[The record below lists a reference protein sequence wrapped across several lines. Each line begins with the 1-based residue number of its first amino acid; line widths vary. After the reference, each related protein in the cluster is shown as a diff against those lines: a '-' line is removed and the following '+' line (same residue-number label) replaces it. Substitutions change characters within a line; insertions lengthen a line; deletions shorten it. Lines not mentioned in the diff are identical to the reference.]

1 MSTVKSSVRSHST
14 YVTIYKVVFCMFYPK
29 FEKLCKENK
38 VSPSKVASDIGLSK
52 SSATYWKRGSEP
64 RAEILF
70 KIADY
75 FNVSPLYFFDEDEK
89 KEIQTMQEILADDKT
104 LDQEEIRSHIFDEAL
119 HIQTFN
125 IWSKACDI
133 ADQALLQATQEI
145 PDQIL
150 DKWIQE
156 SIKSMSRSR
165 LKKLKLIKLLE
176 IAEEWLH

>member
-1 MSTVKSSVRSHST
+1 
-14 YVTIYKVVFCMFYPK
+14 MFYPK

-89 KEIQTMQEILADDKT
+89 KEIQSDQELMEAYKDTKELDDKETT
-104 LDQEEIRSHIFDEAL
+104 LLIFDNAL
-119 HIQTFN
+119 QMQTAN
-125 IWSKACDI
+125 VYNKSLEI
-133 ADQALLQATQEI
+133 ADQALLQAAQDI
-145 PDQIL
+145 PDQVL
-150 DKWIQE
+150 DQWIQD
-156 SIKSMSRSR
+156 SVKRLTRSR
-165 LKKLKLIKLLE
+165 IKKLKLVKYLS
-176 IAEEWLH
+176 IAEEGLH